1 VSLSDGLDSSHGNLN
16 EKPAVISESLERILK
31 ISNNTERA
39 SPNEYQSFESIYKI
53 RKNNLYCDNKSTESS
68 EIKETNL
75 SSVKNTAS
83 VNNVDKNMHD
93 KQCEV
98 EKLLELSLEQSSELE
113 ESIEQSSEQGESLEH
128 LSEQSLEQS
137 SEQGESS
144 EQSSE
149 QGESLE
155 HSSEQSL
162 KGSLERTLE
171 QSITYVEKDYQ
182 SSNDLK

>member
-31 ISNNTERA
+31 ISSNTERA

-53 RKNNLYCDNKSTESS
+53 RKNNLHCDNKSTESS

-113 ESIEQSSEQGESLEH
+113 ESIEQSLEYTSEQS
-128 LSEQSLEQS
+128 SEQSLEQS
-137 SEQGESS
+137 SEQSSGESS
-144 EQSSE
+144 EQS
-149 QGESLE
+149 L
-155 HSSEQSL
+155 EQSL